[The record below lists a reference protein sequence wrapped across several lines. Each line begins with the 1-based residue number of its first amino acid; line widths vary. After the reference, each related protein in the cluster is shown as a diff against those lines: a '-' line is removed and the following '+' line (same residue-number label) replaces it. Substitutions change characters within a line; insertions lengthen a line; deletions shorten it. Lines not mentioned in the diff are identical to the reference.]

1 MTGAVVTGLLLR
13 EGWVDKYPLFFPVDV
28 KEDVTDDDDLGF
40 IDRQYINLKVDY
52 TDGDEQRMIEAAK
65 CYTTQFTAAEIR
77 ELIDVTTQ
85 NKTNIKYFRKFEVS
99 QKTMSGFWN

>member
-28 KEDVTDDDDLGF
+28 KEDVTGDDDLGF

-52 TDGDEQRMIEAAK
+52 TDGDEQRMIEAA
-65 CYTTQFTAAEIR
+65 
-77 ELIDVTTQ
+77 
-85 NKTNIKYFRKFEVS
+85 
-99 QKTMSGFWN
+99 